1 MKAAALIRPMT
12 AGARRRLPTFVALAT
27 FLFPV
32 PALAHELR
40 PAYLELR
47 EERPGVF
54 RVLWKTPMLGDAR
67 LALEPEFS
75 GDAKAITPITMRT
88 PPGAAIQQ
96 WTLRA
101 SELRGQTLRI
111 RGLESTMTDAL
122 VRLEFADGTVWTQR
136 LTAKDPSALVPIS
149 PSGWS
154 VAAVY
159 FKLGVEH
166 ILLGF
171 DHLLFVLSLLLITN
185 GVWRLVKTVSA
196 FTLSHSITLTAAT
209 LGFVHVPPAPVEAI
223 IALSIVFVAAEIVK
237 KRRGREGITAR
248 APWVVAFTF
257 GWLHGLG
264 FAGGLSQAGLPPG
277 HVPTALLFFSGGV
290 ESGHLLFVAAVV
302 GLIWAGRR
310 VRIPVPRR
318 VEIVPPYAIGSV
330 AMFWVIQRLAAF

>member
-1 MKAAALIRPMT
+1 
-12 AGARRRLPTFVALAT
+12 
-27 FLFPV
+27 
-32 PALAHELR
+32 
-40 PAYLELR
+40 
-47 EERPGVF
+47 
-54 RVLWKTPMLGDAR
+54 
-67 LALEPEFS
+67 
-75 GDAKAITPITMRT
+75 
-88 PPGAAIQQ
+88 
-96 WTLRA
+96 
-101 SELRGQTLRI
+101 
-111 RGLESTMTDAL
+111 MTDAL
-122 VRLEFADGTVWTQR
+122 VRLEFADGTAWTQR
-136 LTAKDPSALVPIS
+136 LTAREPSAKVPIR

-159 FKLGVEH
+159 FRLGVEH

-185 GVWRLVKTVSA
+185 GVWRLIKTVSA

-209 LGFVHVPPAPVEAI
+209 LGFVQVPPAPVEAI

-237 KRRGREGITAR
+237 KRRGFEGITAR

-277 HVPTALLFFSGGV
+277 QVPTALLFFSGGV
-290 ESGHLLFVAAVV
+290 ESGHLLFVAAVI
-302 GLIWAGRR
+302 GLIWAGWR
-310 VRIPVPRR
+310 VRIPVPRW

>member
-1 MKAAALIRPMT
+1 
-12 AGARRRLPTFVALAT
+12 
-27 FLFPV
+27 
-32 PALAHELR
+32 
-40 PAYLELR
+40 
-47 EERPGVF
+47 
-54 RVLWKTPMLGDAR
+54 MLGDAR

-75 GDAKAITPITMRT
+75 GDARAITPVTMRM

-96 WTLRA
+96 WTLHA

-122 VRLEFADGTVWTQR
+122 VRLEFADGTAWTQR
-136 LTAKDPSALVPIS
+136 LTAREPSAMVPIGQ
-149 PSGWS
+149 SGWS

-159 FKLGVEH
+159 IKLGVEH

-171 DHLLFVLSLLLITN
+171 DHLLFVLALLLITN
-185 GVWRLVKTVSA
+185 GIWKLVKTVSA
-196 FTLSHSITLTAAT
+196 FTLSHSITLTAAS

-237 KRRGREGITAR
+237 KRRGREGITATR
-248 APWVVAFTF
+248 TWVVAFTF

-264 FAGGLSQAGLPPG
+264 FAGGLRQAGLPPG

-302 GLIWAGRR
+302 GLMSAGRR
-310 VRIPVPRR
+310 TRIQMPRR
-318 VEIVPPYAIGSV
+318 VGLVPPYAIGSV